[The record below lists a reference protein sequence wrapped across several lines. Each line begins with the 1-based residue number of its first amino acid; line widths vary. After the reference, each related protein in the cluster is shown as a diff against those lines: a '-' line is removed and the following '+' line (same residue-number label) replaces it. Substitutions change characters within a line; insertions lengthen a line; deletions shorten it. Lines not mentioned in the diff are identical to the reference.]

1 MQILHFNIYNL
12 TVFIHILYDYFI
24 PKTLVSFLYLHC
36 HSFLFFLII
45 SSLILLCLLHET
57 PPPLDCKYQIML
69 YLFSLLPGLFFFF
82 FFLPWMTSRK
92 TQIIIRKKMQMF
104 YVTAGGG
111 SIGIWIWYLWIRHD
125 FFPRIFYFLL
135 WLFYFFSPH
144 MVAFFVVDFI

>member
-12 TVFIHILYDYFI
+12 TVFIHILYDYII

-45 SSLILLCLLHET
+45 SSLILLCLLHEI
-57 PPPLDCKYQIML
+57 PPLPWIANIKLCYI
-69 YLFSLLPGLFFFF
+69 YSLSFPGSFF